1 MDVRSRLVGSAA
13 YVTVLTIALSLSV
26 SACASSDS
34 EQAAE
39 PTTTAAGASAL
50 TTAPTASTAPT
61 DVTVDVRDMAFS
73 PATVTIAAGQT
84 VTWNFDDGGIPHAVQ
99 GLRDVGMEIN
109 SPIAKAGEWSHTFAV
124 PGTYDYICP
133 LHPEM
138 RGTVIVE

>member
-1 MDVRSRLVGSAA
+1 M
-13 YVTVLTIALSLSV
+13 
-26 SACASSDS
+26 
-34 EQAAE
+34 
-39 PTTTAAGASAL
+39 GASAL
-50 TTAPTASTAPT
+50 TTAPTVNTAPT

-84 VTWNFDDGGIPHAVQ
+84 VTWNFDGGGGIPHAVQ

-138 RGTVIVE
+138 RGTVIVQ

>member
-1 MDVRSRLVGSAA
+1 MGVRSHLVGSAV
-13 YVTVLTIALSLSV
+13 YVTALTIALLLSL

-39 PTTTAAGASAL
+39 PTTTGNAL
-50 TTAPTASTAPT
+50 TTVPTEPTVSTAPT

-73 PATVTIAAGQT
+73 PASVTIAAGQT
-84 VTWNFDDGGIPHAVQ
+84 VTWNFDDKSIPHAVQ

-109 SPIAKAGEWSHTFAV
+109 SPIVRSGEWSHTFAV